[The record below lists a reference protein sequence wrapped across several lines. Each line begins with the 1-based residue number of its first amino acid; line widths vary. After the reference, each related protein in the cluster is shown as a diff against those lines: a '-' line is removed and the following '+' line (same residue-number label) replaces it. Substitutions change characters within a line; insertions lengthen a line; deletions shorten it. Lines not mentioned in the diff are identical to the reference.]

1 MKRFFIIMGAML
13 CVALSASAQQQMPPI
28 PVDPAVRIGKLDNG
42 LTYYIRHNA
51 EPAGQANFYIAQK
64 VGSILENE
72 SQRGLAHFLEHM
84 CFNGTKNFPGNGVIK
99 YCESIGVKFG
109 ADLNAYTSIDET
121 VYNIDNVPVATVP
134 SAVDSCLWILH
145 DWADG
150 LLLTDEDID
159 RERGVIHEEWR
170 TRMNAQMR
178 MYEKILP
185 ALYPDGNRYGHRLP
199 IGTMDVVDNFPYKVL
214 RDYYE
219 EWYRPDQQG
228 VVVVGDINVDEV
240 EAKIREIFGTI
251 ATPVNPSV
259 REYVQIPDNAEPIVC
274 LASDKEQPY
283 AMAYIFCK
291 HDAIPAEAKGT
302 LDYLIYDYAKDMI
315 SQMMAQR
322 ILELS
327 ELPEPPFAQAQV
339 ADDDYFLAK
348 TKKAFTGVVVF
359 EPENLLMSTTTVYR
373 EMLRAMRNGFTASE
387 YERAKAEYL
396 NNLESAYNMRE
407 KTKSATYCSQ
417 YVRHFIDNE
426 PIPGIENIFALAQQL
441 APNIPVDVVNQI
453 AASFASEGNLAVA
466 YLLPE
471 KDGVSYPSEAE
482 VAEAF
487 KAVAAENIAP
497 YEDKVSDEPLIS
509 SLPKPGKVKNVEVA
523 KFGYKELTLS
533 NGVKVYLKKTPFNAD
548 QIIMRATSFGGF
560 SLYPESDALS
570 IRAFSEFFTA
580 GGVGNFS
587 VTDLSKALAGKKVSV
602 SPYVSYT
609 SEGVRASSTP
619 KDIETMM
626 QLNYLYFTAL
636 RSDKD
641 AFVSSRNK
649 LAAVLRN
656 AEVEPT
662 TALQDSLY
670 VTLYGKNPYIG
681 QLKVAELEKVDYDR
695 IMEIARER
703 FSNAA
708 DFSFVFTGNFDEAVL
723 IPLIEQYIATL
734 PAKGK
739 REKAKDITPYAVG
752 ETKCVF
758 DKPMELPSTTVV
770 YLESGKAK
778 YNLKSTI
785 AMNMA
790 NQALSVSLLEEIRE
804 KEGGTY
810 GIQSVGQLNNIPSPT
825 AVIQIVYQT
834 NPERYEYLNSKIEA
848 IVKDFVENGPAEEN
862 LAKARDYL
870 LKNYD
875 ENIRE
880 NSYWTSAMIEYL
892 NDGVDVIS
900 EYKNVVNSITVED
913 CRKAIADV
921 YNQGNHALVV
931 MNGVAK

>member
-1 MKRFFIIMGAML
+1 
-13 CVALSASAQQQMPPI
+13 
-28 PVDPAVRIGKLDNG
+28 
-42 LTYYIRHNA
+42 
-51 EPAGQANFYIAQK
+51 
-64 VGSILENE
+64 
-72 SQRGLAHFLEHM
+72 
-84 CFNGTKNFPGNGVIK
+84 
-99 YCESIGVKFG
+99 
-109 ADLNAYTSIDET
+109 
-121 VYNIDNVPVATVP
+121 
-134 SAVDSCLWILH
+134 
-145 DWADG
+145 
-150 LLLTDEDID
+150 
-159 RERGVIHEEWR
+159 
-170 TRMNAQMR
+170 MNAQMR

-199 IGTMDVVDNFPYKVL
+199 IGTMEVVDNFPYKVL

-240 EAKIREIFGTI
+240 EAKIKEIFGTI

-259 REYVQIPDNAEPIVC
+259 REYVQIPDNAEPIVA
-274 LASDKEQPY
+274 LATDKEQPY

-291 HDAIPAEAKGT
+291 HDAIPDAAKGN
-302 LDYLIYDYAKDMI
+302 LDYLVYDFARDMI
-315 SQMMAQR
+315 DQMMAQR

-327 ELPEPPFAQAQV
+327 QLPQPPFAQAQV
-339 ADDDYFLAK
+339 GDDDYFLSK

-359 EPENLLMSTTTVYR
+359 DPQDLEKSSTTVYR

-426 PIPGIENIFALAQQL
+426 PIPGIENAYALAQQL
-441 APNIPVDVVNQI
+441 APSIPVEVVNQI

-466 YLLPE
+466 YFLPE
-471 KDGVSYPSEAE
+471 KEGVSYPSEAE
-482 VAEAF
+482 LVKMF

-509 SLPKPGKVKNVEVA
+509 ELPKPGKVKSTEVA
-523 KFGYKELTLS
+523 KFGYKALTLS

-548 QIIMRATSFGGF
+548 QIIMRAYSQGGF

-570 IRAFSEFFTA
+570 IRAFSDFFNA

-602 SPYVSYT
+602 TPYVSYS

-626 QLNYLYFTAL
+626 QLNYLYFTAQ
-636 RSDKD
+636 RSDND

-656 AEVEPT
+656 AELQPT
-662 TALQDSLY
+662 SALQDSLY
-670 VTLYGKNPYIG
+670 LALYGKNPYIG
-681 QLKVAELEKVDYDR
+681 QLKVAELDNVDYDR
-695 IMEIARER
+695 IMKISKER
-703 FSNAA
+703 FANAA
-708 DFSFVFTGNFDEAVL
+708 DFYFVFTGNFDEAVL

-739 REKAKDITPYAVG
+739 KEKAKDITPYAVG
-752 ETKCVF
+752 QTKCVF

-778 YNLKSTI
+778 YNLKSKI
-785 AMNMA
+785 AMDMA
-790 NQALSVSLLEEIRE
+790 NQALTVILLEEIRE

-810 GIQSVGQLNNIPSPT
+810 GIQSAGQMENIPNPT
-825 AVIQIVYQT
+825 AVLQIVYQT
-834 NPERYEYLNSKIEA
+834 NPDRYEDLNSKIEA
-848 IVKDFVENGPAEEN
+848 IVKEFIEKGPSEEN

-880 NSYWTSAMIEYL
+880 NSYWTSSLIEYL
-892 NDGVDVIS
+892 NNGIDLIS
-900 EYKNVVNSITVED
+900 EYKHVVESITVED
-913 CRKAIADV
+913 CRKAIADIC
-921 YNQGNHALVV
+921 NQGNHALVV

>member
-1 MKRFFIIMGAML
+1 ML

-28 PVDPAVRIGKLDNG
+28 PVDPAVKIGKLDNG

-64 VGSILENE
+64 VGSILEND

-84 CFNGTKNFPGNGVIK
+84 CFNGTKNFPGNRVIK

-159 RERGVIHEEWR
+159 HERGVIHEEWR

-199 IGTMDVVDNFPYKVL
+199 IGTMEVVDNFPYKVL

-228 VVVVGDINVDEV
+228 IVVVGDVDVEGDINVDEV
-240 EAKIREIFGTI
+240 EAKIKEIFGTI

-259 REYVQIPDNAEPIVC
+259 REYVQIPDNAEPIVA
-274 LASDKEQPY
+274 LATDKEQPY

-291 HDAIPAEAKGT
+291 HDAIPDAAKGN
-302 LDYLIYDYAKDMI
+302 LDYLVYDFARDMI
-315 SQMMAQR
+315 DQMMAQR

-327 ELPEPPFAQAQV
+327 QLPQPPFAQAQV
-339 ADDDYFLAK
+339 GDDDYFLSK
-348 TKKAFTGVVVF
+348 TKKAFTGIVVF
-359 EPENLLMSTTTVYR
+359 DPQDLEKSSTTVYR

-407 KTKSATYCSQ
+407 KTKSATYCAQ

-426 PIPGIENIFALAQQL
+426 PIPGIENAYALAQQL
-441 APNIPVDVVNQI
+441 APSIPVEVVNQI

-466 YLLPE
+466 YFLPE
-471 KDGVSYPSEAE
+471 KEGVSYPSEAE
-482 VAEAF
+482 LVKMF

-509 SLPKPGKVKNVEVA
+509 ELPKPGKVKSTEVA
-523 KFGYKELTLS
+523 KFGYKALTLS

-548 QIIMRATSFGGF
+548 QIIMRAYSQGGF

-570 IRAFSEFFTA
+570 IRAFSDFFNA

-602 SPYVSYT
+602 TPYVSYS

-626 QLNYLYFTAL
+626 QLNYLYFTAQ
-636 RSDKD
+636 RSDND

-656 AEVEPT
+656 AELQPT
-662 TALQDSLY
+662 SALQDSLY
-670 VTLYGKNPYIG
+670 LALYGKNPYIG
-681 QLKVAELEKVDYDR
+681 QLKVAELDNVDYDR
-695 IMEIARER
+695 IMKISKER
-703 FSNAA
+703 FANAA
-708 DFSFVFTGNFDEAVL
+708 DFYFVFTGNFDEAVL

-739 REKAKDITPYAVG
+739 KEKAKDITPYAVG
-752 ETKCVF
+752 QTKCVF

-778 YNLKSTI
+778 YNLKSKI
-785 AMNMA
+785 AMDMA
-790 NQALSVSLLEEIRE
+790 NQALTVILLEEIRE

-810 GIQSVGQLNNIPSPT
+810 GIQSAGQMDNIPNPT
-825 AVIQIVYQT
+825 AVLQIVYQT
-834 NPERYEYLNSKIEA
+834 NPDRYEDLNSKIEA
-848 IVKDFVENGPAEEN
+848 IVKEFIEKGPSEEN

-880 NSYWTSAMIEYL
+880 NSYWTSSLIEYL
-892 NDGVDVIS
+892 NNGIDLIS
-900 EYKNVVNSITVED
+900 EYKHVVESITVDD
-913 CRKAIADV
+913 CRRAIADIC
-921 YNQGNHALVV
+921 NQGNHALVV